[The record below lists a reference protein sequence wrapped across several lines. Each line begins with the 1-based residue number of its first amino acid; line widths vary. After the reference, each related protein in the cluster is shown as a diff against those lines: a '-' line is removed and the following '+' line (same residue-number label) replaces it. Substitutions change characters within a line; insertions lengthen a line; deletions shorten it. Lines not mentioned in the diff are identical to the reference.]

1 MTSTIV
7 TEPAV
12 LSAVTGETDLLCN
25 GDGSGT
31 ANVTINGGI
40 APYYYNWDTGDTTPV
55 ITGLYAGTYEVSI
68 TDNNGCMLI
77 VDVTVNEPDFL
88 IANSTGTQVFN
99 LLCNGDGSGAIL
111 LATTGGTPGYSYYW
125 NGPNSYSAYDQD
137 IFSLYSGTYY
147 VTATDVNGC
156 TDSSSVIVTQ
166 PNILI
171 AIASGTNLTCNSNN
185 TGTVSVS
192 VTGGTTPYNYSWSNG
207 ATVYNNTG
215 LSAGTYTITVTDAN
229 GCSTSSSVTITQP
242 PLTVITISGNLAVCS
257 GDTTT
262 LTASGATS
270 YSWSP
275 ATGLNTTTGATVKSH
290 PPTLNPITYTITGT
304 NNCGSFS
311 TSVTVTPGSPSFTYT
326 ATNALCNGGTGSITI
341 NATGGVSPYTYKVTN
356 TTSNVVI
363 TQIGNNVFTGLAS
376 NAQYRMQVIDA
387 TGCASSISTI
397 IITQPNIL
405 AVVVAKTNV
414 TCNGSSNGILT
425 CTANGGTGIK
435 TYSDNGGSSF
445 QPSNVFLGLAAGTY
459 NVVVKDANGCIS
471 SVSIQTITQ
480 PALLTFTTTVSISC
494 STNSGTI
501 IVYATGGS
509 GVYNYSDNGG
519 TTWGTGYTFSNL
531 TAGTYS
537 IKIKDANSCMS
548 SISPVI
554 IDITCIVPTNLAT
567 TNIAATSAMANWVQP
582 SCYYGYTTR
591 ISKHNLNVWTNY
603 TIAPNTHY
611 TFSALAHNTTYDW
624 QIQTNCNANGSINS
638 GFSAS
643 QTFTT
648 LARLEAGE
656 SDNFNSSFDVFPN
669 PTDGILNICFSSDN
683 NNAFNLSLIDV
694 TGRIVINENHNAAIG
709 NNQYQLNLA
718 SIAKG
723 VYILM
728 MQKGDAII
736 QKKIVVQ

>member
-1 MTSTIV
+1 MHYSYGCNSNNTGTVSLTVTGGTQPYNYNWNSNSYTTENLTGISAGTYNVTVSDAKGCITATAITVGQPDLLTADAIPYSLNCNGDNSGVVTLVVSGGTPSYSFDWNSGAYNTQDLFGIPAGIYTVLVTDANGCMTMTSTIV

-494 STNSGTI
+494 S
-501 IVYATGGS
+501 
-509 GVYNYSDNGG
+509 
-519 TTWGTGYTFSNL
+519 
-531 TAGTYS
+531 
-537 IKIKDANSCMS
+537 
-548 SISPVI
+548 
-554 IDITCIVPTNLAT
+554 
-567 TNIAATSAMANWVQP
+567 
-582 SCYYGYTTR
+582 
-591 ISKHNLNVWTNY
+591 
-603 TIAPNTHY
+603 
-611 TFSALAHNTTYDW
+611 
-624 QIQTNCNANGSINS
+624 
-638 GFSAS
+638 
-643 QTFTT
+643 
-648 LARLEAGE
+648 
-656 SDNFNSSFDVFPN
+656 
-669 PTDGILNICFSSDN
+669 
-683 NNAFNLSLIDV
+683 
-694 TGRIVINENHNAAIG
+694 
-709 NNQYQLNLA
+709 
-718 SIAKG
+718 
-723 VYILM
+723 
-728 MQKGDAII
+728 
-736 QKKIVVQ
+736 